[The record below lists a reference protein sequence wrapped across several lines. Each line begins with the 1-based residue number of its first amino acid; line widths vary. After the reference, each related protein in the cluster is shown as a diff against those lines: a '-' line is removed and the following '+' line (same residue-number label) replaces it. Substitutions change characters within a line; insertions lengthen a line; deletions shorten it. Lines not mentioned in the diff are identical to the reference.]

1 MLLITGSARPAP
13 GARDRL
19 IAAVREVSEATQS
32 DPGCL
37 LYPFAASLD
46 DDAIV
51 SVELWRDQAALDAHM
66 GHEHTRRFLGQPRRS
81 AGRSA
86 RHAGNRDL

>member
-19 IAAVREVSEATQS
+19 VAAVREISTATQG

-37 LYPFAASLD
+37 HYLFAASLE
-46 DDAIV
+46 DDAII
-51 SVELWRDQAALDAHM
+51 SLELWRDQAALDAHM
-66 GHEHTRRFLGQPRRS
+66 NHEHTRRFLSSLDGLFDGEPVMQQTE
-81 AGRSA
+81 
-86 RHAGNRDL
+86 L